1 MMWSL
6 NNNVILS
13 SGDDPT
19 RTVDDVMVENL
30 YVEANKFALVC
41 TELCIWPFKHM
52 QLYYPKLE
60 KLDKLQY
67 HCIILWV
74 Y

>member
-1 MMWSL
+1 MS
-6 NNNVILS
+6 S

-41 TELCIWPFKHM
+41 TEL
-52 QLYYPKLE
+52 YT
-60 KLDKLQY
+60 
-67 HCIILWV
+67 
-74 Y
+74 

>member
-1 MMWSL
+1 MWSL

-41 TELCIWPFKHM
+41 TELCGIYVTRPARINHVNINYTE
-52 QLYYPKLE
+52 LYF
-60 KLDKLQY
+60 
-67 HCIILWV
+67 C
-74 Y
+74 